1 MPFSQRRTENF
12 IHELEIQ
19 GMTSA
24 KYWKIK
30 VISLFLALVLGSA
43 DVAQAQ
49 TMPFPQ
55 WLDELKAE
63 AVARGVKLSTLEH
76 ALAGVQPIKRVIEL
90 DRRQP
95 EFTLTFWKYL
105 SNSVNDR
112 RIRRGKELLE
122 THRALLEKVSRK
134 YGVQPRFL
142 VAFWGLES
150 NFGTYTGTFPVVGA
164 LVTLAYD
171 PRRAKFFREQL
182 LAALSLINDGHMPS
196 TVKGSWAGAM
206 GNHQFIPT
214 TYRDFAVDFNGDGRR
229 DLWNSLPDIF
239 ASAANYLRRSGWDE
253 QYTWGRE
260 VRMPRDFD
268 FELSGLDTKKTMS
281 EWQKLG
287 VRRFDGRDLPDVD
300 IKGSLIVPAG
310 FEGPAFLVYKNYR
323 TVLVWNRS
331 IFYAIAVG
339 HLADRLIGGGPLLAD
354 RPDNEAPMSR
364 SDVAAMQRLLA
375 KHGYDP
381 GGSDGVIGPLTR
393 KAVKSFQKSRN
404 LPPDGFPSAKFLERL
419 RGAGNTQ

>member
-1 MPFSQRRTENF
+1 MNRS
-12 IHELEIQ
+12 
-19 GMTSA
+19 SCC
-24 KYWKIK
+24 KIK
-30 VISLFLALVLGSA
+30 IILFAIILILGSVDA
-43 DVAQAQ
+43 VRAQ
-49 TMPFPQ
+49 TLPFPQ
-55 WLDELKAE
+55 WLESLKAE
-63 AVARGVKLSTLEH
+63 AIARGVKASVLEQ

-112 RIRRGKELLE
+112 RIRRGKQLLE
-122 THRALLEKVSRK
+122 NHRTLLERVSRK

-150 NFGTYTGTFPVVGA
+150 NFGEYTGTFPVVGA

-182 LAALSLINDGHMPS
+182 LAVLSLISDGHMPAI
-196 TVKGSWAGAM
+196 VKGSWAGAM

-229 DLWNSLPDIF
+229 DLWNTLPDIF
-239 ASAANYLRRSGWDE
+239 ASAANYLRRSGWNE

-260 VRMPRDFD
+260 VRLPDRFD
-268 FELSGLDTKKTMS
+268 FELSGLDTRKTML
-281 EWQKLG
+281 EWQMLG

-300 IKGSLIVPAG
+300 IEGSIIVPAG

-339 HLADRLIGGGPLLAD
+339 HLADRLIGGGPLLAT
-354 RPDNEAPMSR
+354 RPDNEAPLSR
-364 SDVAAMQRLLA
+364 ANVAAMQRLLT
-375 KHGYDP
+375 KQGFDP
-381 GGSDGVIGPLTR
+381 GGTDGVIGPLTR
-393 KAVKSFQKSRN
+393 KAIKAFQKSRD
-404 LPPDGFPSAKFLERL
+404 LPPDGFPSAGFLVRL
-419 RGAGNTQ
+419 RDTASAQ